1 MSKPLKTLIFGLE
14 LHFFSF
20 QLKAPS
26 VVHSNT
32 ASRYDALTD
41 MMKEGKVGPVVHKH
55 QQIQ

>member
-41 MMKEGKVGPVVHKH
+41 MMKEGKVGPVV
-55 QQIQ
+55 Q